1 MKKKILFLIIAVLV
15 IIVGLFLVF
24 DKNPFISSTKTLTL
38 EDVQKIEKDIDGW
51 NADYSKKEG
60 ELKGGGLESNFKRVG
75 FYNNRPV
82 EVGYVC
88 FGDVCPANGSFVL
101 RYTEKLSKEECITM
115 GGKPII
121 GISWGEVYAGCG
133 LNVPKN

>member
-1 MKKKILFLIIAVLV
+1 MKKKILFLVIGVLV
-15 IIVGLFLVF
+15 IGIGLFLVL
-24 DKNPFISSTKTLTL
+24 NTNLLTSSTKTLTL

-60 ELKGGGLESNFKRVG
+60 ELKEGGLESDFKRVG

-101 RYTEKLSKEECITM
+101 RYTEKLSREECVAI

-133 LNVPKN
+133 LNVSNK

>member
-1 MKKKILFLIIAVLV
+1 MKKKILLLVVAIAV
-15 IIVGLFLVF
+15 IGIGLFLSLN
-24 DKNPFISSTKTLTL
+24 KNLFISSAKTLTVQ
-38 EDVQKIEKDIDGW
+38 DVQNIEKEIDKL

-60 ELKGGGLESNFKRVG
+60 GLEDDFKQVG
-75 FYNNRPV
+75 MYNNRPV

-88 FGDVCPANGSFVL
+88 FGDVCPANGAFFL
-101 RYTEKLSKEECITM
+101 RYTEKISREECVTI

-133 LNVPKN
+133 LNIPKS